1 MYTAENIGI
10 LYTYFDEMSYTEKAI
25 NSKNNESDS
34 IKVSFSV
41 VGLRSRIV
49 EVFRDGRMAYV
60 IKNTV
65 DIQVDS
71 DLFILKV
78 KFTSSFDIIGITFP
92 RGNVTS
98 SNEKDFDDLIL
109 ISFEKMRI
117 ILNHK
122 LNDLLKFTNFSPE
135 KEYEFWESGQSFN
148 KKAL

>member
-60 IKNTV
+60 IK
-65 DIQVDS
+65 IDS